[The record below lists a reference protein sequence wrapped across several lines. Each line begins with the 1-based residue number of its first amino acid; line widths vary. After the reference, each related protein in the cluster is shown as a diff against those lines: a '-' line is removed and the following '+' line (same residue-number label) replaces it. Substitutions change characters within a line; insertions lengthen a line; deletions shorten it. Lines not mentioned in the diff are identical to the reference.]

1 MEINMKNKKNLTL
14 YGLVILSGIL
24 TIPIAFIIIKNFSNS
39 SDVIKALFITA
50 VFVVLAAAIILIYR
64 QVFDVPIDVITQDKE
79 VTKLGRKKYWF
90 TAYIRKQRFSSSYMK
105 RLYRSINRNIEQIES
120 FYRRKDVFSSLLEE
134 LQGEQ
139 SGAIAD
145 MAALVE
151 NSLDFNSDKIID
163 RIKIFDDK
171 LQVFLVE
178 QNLEYI
184 EEYINKND
192 QVLMEFEKLITEV
205 SGMSGSE
212 SEVDISK
219 LTDII
224 TAMQNLRRNEDSQ
237 LEDLKKKYQ

>member
-1 MEINMKNKKNLTL
+1 MKNKKNLTL
-14 YGLVILSGIL
+14 YGLVILAGIL

-50 VFVVLAAAIILIYR
+50 VFVVLAAAIVLIYR
-64 QVFDVPIDVITQDKE
+64 QVFDVPIDVLTQDKE

-205 SGMSGSE
+205 SGMSGPE

>member
-1 MEINMKNKKNLTL
+1 MKNKKNLTL

-24 TIPIAFIIIKNFSNS
+24 TIPIAFIIIQNFSNS

-50 VFVVLAAAIILIYR
+50 VFVVLAAAIVLIYR
-64 QVFDVPIDVITQDKE
+64 QVFDVPIDVLTQDKE

-90 TAYIRKQRFSSSYMK
+90 TTYIRKQRFSSSYMK

-205 SGMSGSE
+205 SGMSGPE

>member
-1 MEINMKNKKNLTL
+1 MKNKKNLTL
-14 YGLVILSGIL
+14 YGLVILAGIL
-24 TIPIAFIIIKNFSNS
+24 TIPIAFIIIQNFSNS
-39 SDVIKALFITA
+39 SDVVKALFITA

-205 SGMSGSE
+205 SGMSGAE

>member
-1 MEINMKNKKNLTL
+1 MKNKKNLTL
-14 YGLVILSGIL
+14 YGLVILAGLL
-24 TIPIAFIIIKNFSNS
+24 TIPIAFIIIQNFSNS
-39 SDVIKALFITA
+39 SDVVKALFITA

-90 TAYIRKQRFSSSYMK
+90 TAYIRKQRFSSNYMK

-205 SGMSGSE
+205 SGMSGAE

>member
-1 MEINMKNKKNLTL
+1 MKNKKNLTL
-14 YGLVILSGIL
+14 YGLVILAGIL

-50 VFVVLAAAIILIYR
+50 VFVLLAAAIILIYR

-120 FYRRKDVFSSLLEE
+120 YYRRKDVFLSLLEE

-192 QVLMEFEKLITEV
+192 HVLMEFEKLITEV
-205 SGMSGSE
+205 SGMSGAE

>member
-14 YGLVILSGIL
+14 YGLVILAGLL
-24 TIPIAFIIIKNFSNS
+24 TIPIAFIIIQNFSNS
-39 SDVIKALFITA
+39 SDVVKALFITA

-90 TAYIRKQRFSSSYMK
+90 TAYIRKQRFSSNYMK

-205 SGMSGSE
+205 SGMSGAE

>member
-1 MEINMKNKKNLTL
+1 MKNKKNLTL
-14 YGLVILSGIL
+14 YGLVILAGIL
-24 TIPIAFIIIKNFSNS
+24 TIPIAFIIIQNFSNS
-39 SDVIKALFITA
+39 SDVVKALFITA

-134 LQGEQ
+134 LQGER

-205 SGMSGSE
+205 SGMSGAE